1 MGPSSRPSR
10 LSLRNLLPS
19 PHKQETNHTIR
30 MKHIFRIFLTALLIL
45 SANLNASAQ
54 MAVTDIFSQALQ
66 RLADLNRSAEWE
78 TTIQN
83 ALATLETVNESLNEA
98 RQSNKNWDFLTTAN
112 DWFTTAMDWKR
123 FGKEEALLIGTYTDS
138 IRDIKY
144 MVSSGYLNPNYA
156 MGIIRDMSRDM
167 TDIVKTTRYMQG
179 FFTAANNKSITNE
192 EKLRQVRAYTDSLRT
207 TRMGMNKVMSNI
219 YGDLNQEITK
229 AIMFEEMQ
237 RGIANSK
244 TSINPPINNDKFSFD
259 KIGFSLESKMPKTSK
274 QVAQDIQTHFYN
286 KSHIE
291 QERQIVKD
299 EVKKSLGGTTQANG
313 PLYRLAQ
320 IIIVLLSALYM
331 VINYV
336 RVTKGEGGSK
346 DALLKTMLGLLF
358 GLGALGVLEAFF
370 GSNPLFN

>member
-1 MGPSSRPSR
+1 
-10 LSLRNLLPS
+10 
-19 PHKQETNHTIR
+19 
-30 MKHIFRIFLTALLIL
+30 MKHIFRILLTALLIL

-66 RLADLNRSAEWE
+66 RLSDLNRSAEWE

-83 ALATLETVNESLNEA
+83 ALSTLETVNESLNEA

-123 FGKEEALLIGTYTDS
+123 FGEEETRLIGTYTDS

-219 YGDLNQEITK
+219 YGELNQEITK
-229 AIMFEEMQ
+229 GIMFEEMQ

-244 TSINPPINNDKFSFD
+244 TSINPPINNDKYSFD
-259 KIGFSLESKMPKTSK
+259 KIGFSIESKTPK
-274 QVAQDIQTHFYN
+274 QVAEDIQTHFYN

-291 QERQIVKD
+291 QEKQIVKN
-299 EVKKSLGGTTQANG
+299 EIKKSLGGTTRANG
-313 PLYRLAQ
+313 PLYKLAQ

-331 VINYV
+331 VINFI

-346 DALLKTMLGLLF
+346 DSLLKTMLGLLF
-358 GLGALGVLEAFF
+358 GLGALGILEAFF
-370 GSNPLFN
+370 GSNSLFN

>member
-1 MGPSSRPSR
+1 
-10 LSLRNLLPS
+10 
-19 PHKQETNHTIR
+19 